1 MSRPRSAGLPR
12 AIARDVSPALFA
24 RARRCNLPLRLT
36 TALATAAVALFL
48 AAPTRAQQSLFTL
61 DPAQTKIEFT
71 LDTTLHTVHGT
82 FQLKS
87 GSVRFDSAAGAA
99 SGSIIVD
106 SASGN
111 SDNTSRDKKMHGD
124 VLESPKF
131 PDITFTPE
139 HVQGAIAAQGSS
151 QVNVSGKLK
160 LHGQDHDMTLTF
172 TVQHGAGN
180 QLLAE
185 THFDIPFLD
194 WGLKDPGNFLLHVN
208 KLVNLHISASGILTS
223 TPK

>member
-1 MSRPRSAGLPR
+1 MKFRFNPIRSLLV
-12 AIARDVSPALFA
+12 IALACASFAFPA
-24 RARRCNLPLRLT
+24 RAQES
-36 TALATAAVALFL
+36 V
-48 AAPTRAQQSLFTL
+48 FTL

-87 GSVRFDSAAGAA
+87 GTVRFDSAAGAA
-99 SGSIIVD
+99 SGSIVVD

-124 VLESPKF
+124 VLETSKF

-139 HVQGAIAAQGSS
+139 HVQGAIAPQGSS

-160 LHGQDHDMTLTF
+160 LHGQDHDVTLTF

-180 QLLAE
+180 QLIAD

-194 WGLKDPGNFLLHVN
+194 WGLKDPGNFFLHVN
-208 KLVNLHISASGILTS
+208 KLVNLHISASGAV
-223 TPK
+223 TPASAPK

>member
-1 MSRPRSAGLPR
+1 
-12 AIARDVSPALFA
+12 
-24 RARRCNLPLRLT
+24 
-36 TALATAAVALFL
+36 
-48 AAPTRAQQSLFTL
+48 
-61 DPAQTKIEFT
+61 
-71 LDTTLHTVHGT
+71 HGT

-87 GSVRFDSAAGAA
+87 GTVRFDSAAGAA
-99 SGSIIVD
+99 SGSLVVD

-124 VLESPKF
+124 VLESAKF

-194 WGLKDPGNFLLHVN
+194 WGLKDPGNFFLHVN
-208 KLVNLHISASGILTS
+208 KLVILHIAASGTLARA
-223 TPK
+223 PK

>member
-1 MSRPRSAGLPR
+1 MRPPITQIRARSRSAR
-12 AIARDVSPALFA
+12 PALFA
-24 RARRCNLPLRLT
+24 AALT
-36 TALATAAVALFL
+36 VIFAAV
-48 AAPTRAQQSLFTL
+48 PTRAQESVFTL

-71 LDTTLHTVHGT
+71 LDTTLHTVHGA

-87 GSVRFDSAAGAA
+87 GTVRFDAAAGTA
-99 SGSIIVD
+99 SGSIVVD

-111 SDNTSRDKKMHGD
+111 SDNSSRDKKMHNY
-124 VLESPKF
+124 VLESPQF

-139 HVQGAIAAQGSS
+139 HVQGTVAAQGTS

-160 LHGQDHDMTLTF
+160 LHGQDHEMTLTF

-180 QLLAE
+180 QLTAD

-194 WGLKDPGNFLLHVN
+194 WGLKDPGNFVLHVN
-208 KLVNLHISASGILTS
+208 KLVNLHISASGTLAPAS
-223 TPK
+223 K